1 MHFPDLFAANYMA
14 RRALAYTL
22 AGNSNDSLYNN
33 LQMTNKSPL
42 GTTTDYPQHY
52 SPEQL
57 FGIAR
62 AENRAALGLATA
74 MPFHGVDIWNA
85 WELTWLAS
93 NGLPQVACV
102 ELRVPADSPHIIESK
117 SLKLYLGSFTMTEF
131 ASEAAVADALSNDIG
146 ACVGADVEIHLA
158 RPDTFSA
165 ASIGILAGD
174 CLDRGHVTCD
184 TWQVDAGL
192 LCLNKQVEKQADEQP
207 IVAETLHSHLLRS
220 LCPVTGQPD
229 CGSVMIQYRGPRI
242 DRESLLKYIVSYRQ
256 HADFHENCGVTM
268 FCTHGVSNGIR
279 QSSFPESALT
289 PITYCCVCVTICRTP
304 PRVAMIGEAYPG
316 PSPVPAPHHVA
327 AAGIER
333 GQRSPIMSADV
344 SDHPPAVDQ
353 RRHRSAEIRERSA
366 CSCPLKSC
374 RQRAAPLAVS
384 RQERTP
390 LIDKV

>member
-1 MHFPDLFAANYMA
+1 MA

-22 AGNSNDSLYNN
+22 AGNSNDSDYNN

-62 AENRAALGLATA
+62 AENRATLGLATA

-102 ELRVPADSPHIIESK
+102 EVQVPADSPQIVESK

-131 ASEAAVADALSNDIG
+131 ASEGAVADALRNDIG
-146 ACVGADVEIHLA
+146 ACVGTDVEIRLV
-158 RPDTFSA
+158 RPDTFSTA
-165 ASIGILAGD
+165 NIGILAGD
-174 CLDRGHVTCD
+174 CLDDSSVACD

-192 LCLNKQVEKQADEQP
+192 LRLERRLENKAAKQADDQP

-229 CGSVMIQYRGPRI
+229 CGSVMIEYRGPRI
-242 DRESLLKYIVSYRQ
+242 DRDSLLTYIVSYRQ
-256 HADFHENCGVTM
+256 HADFHENCVERM
-268 FCTHGVSNGIR
+268 FLDILQRCEPT
-279 QSSFPESALT
+279 ELT
-289 PITYCCVCVTICRTP
+289 VYAR
-304 PRVAMIGEAYPG
+304 Y
-316 PSPVPAPHHVA
+316 
-327 AAGIER
+327 
-333 GQRSPIMSADV
+333 
-344 SDHPPAVDQ
+344 Q
-353 RRHRSAEIRERSA
+353 RRGGIDINPFRSTDPAA
-366 CSCPLKSC
+366 QPLPRLN
-374 RQRAAPLAVS
+374 RQ
-384 RQERTP
+384 
-390 LIDKV
+390 